1 MYISHTTI
9 NILCFIFIGMIGYLI
24 YLKRQIQWYN
34 TESRYNDYIWNATIC
49 FLHILIYEGK
59 YKTEQDGKY
68 RYGSFKIGGEA
79 LKKKI
84 LDTLRNHE
92 TFKMSYWYWNKKKK
106 LVDSDYMNDIV
117 QGITLNLEYIDH
129 PDRFGLIGDNS
140 PLDIYTE
147 ERYREIY
154 KKQSNTSR
162 M

>member
-79 LKKKI
+79 LKKKC
-84 LDTLRNHE
+84 R
-92 TFKMSYWYWNKKKK
+92 F
-106 LVDSDYMNDIV
+106 VNDVRPIKV
-117 QGITLNLEYIDH
+117 INYEAF
-129 PDRFGLIGDNS
+129 P
-140 PLDIYTE
+140 
-147 ERYREIY
+147 
-154 KKQSNTSR
+154 
-162 M
+162 